1 MESETTALEA
11 CDLGWSITMIGRGYA
26 AVIDPVFADF
36 PRGARGYQLL
46 HTVIHESIRS
56 QTALADY
63 LGVDRTV
70 MPYVVDDLETA
81 GLVARRDSPTDRRLR
96 IVVATDEGK
105 ERYAAL
111 SEAVRLA
118 EQDFFGDLS
127 DARRA
132 AFVDTLAT
140 MAHRSRE
147 LGSRSRR

>member
-11 CDLGWSITMIGRGYA
+11 CDLGWSIAMIGRGYA

-46 HTVIHESIRS
+46 HTVIHKSIRS

-105 ERYAAL
+105 RRYEAL
-111 SEAVRLA
+111 SEHVRLA
-118 EQDFFGDLS
+118 EQDFFGDLP
-127 DARRA
+127 DADRT

-147 LGSRSRR
+147 IGSRPRR